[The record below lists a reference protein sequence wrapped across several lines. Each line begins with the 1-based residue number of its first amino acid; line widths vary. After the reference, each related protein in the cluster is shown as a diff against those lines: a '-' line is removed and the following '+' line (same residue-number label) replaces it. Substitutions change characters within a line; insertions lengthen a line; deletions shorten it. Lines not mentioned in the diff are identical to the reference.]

1 MSTVKLFN
9 SENRFP
15 RDALETVRSFLDP
28 FPGKNLSTIEVRQE
42 WANRLSSDGWVSN
55 YLIPNSR
62 MHISFWKDSFGLCV
76 QLGNTCR
83 ANSDMLKLETLF
95 RLGRIAAGALVVP
108 TNSYSKF
115 LGSNHA
121 SVGTAERD
129 LKVFEV
135 AITLPIAVVGVEPER
150 G

>member
-9 SENRFP
+9 GHTGFP
-15 RDALETVRSFLDP
+15 DQILEDLLLAIDP
-28 FPGKNLSTIEVRQE
+28 FPEGELSTTDVRKE
-42 WANRLSSDGWVSN
+42 WGRRLGAYGWVSN

-62 MHISFWKDSFGLCV
+62 LHISFWKSNFGVCV

-83 ANSDMLKLETLF
+83 MNSDMLKLETLF
-95 RLGRIAAGALVVP
+95 RLQRVDAAALIVP
-108 TNSYSKF
+108 TDSYSKY

-121 SVGTAERD
+121 SVTTAARD
-129 LKVFEV
+129 LTVFGV
-135 AITLPIAVVGVEPER
+135 AVTLPIAVVGVGPRR

>member
-1 MSTVKLFN
+1 MSTIKLFN
-9 SENRFP
+9 SDNGFP
-15 RDALETVRSFLDP
+15 HQTLEEVRSFLDP
-28 FPGKNLSTIEVRQE
+28 FPAGNLTTTEIRQE
-42 WANRLSSDGWVSN
+42 WADRLGTDGWVSN
-55 YLIPNSR
+55 YLLPNSR
-62 MHISFWKDSFGLCV
+62 MHVSFWRSGFGLCV

-95 RLGRIAAGALVVP
+95 KLGRIDAAALVVP
-108 TNSYSKF
+108 TDSYSKF

-129 LKVFEV
+129 LTVFDV
-135 AITLPIAVVGVEPER
+135 TITLPIAVVGVEPER

>member
-1 MSTVKLFN
+1 MSVVKLFN
-9 SENRFP
+9 NQAGFP
-15 RDALETVRSFLDP
+15 EQILDGLRSSIDP
-28 FPGKNLSTIEVRQE
+28 FPQGELSTTEIRKE
-42 WANRLSSDGWVSN
+42 WGERLSAEGWISN

-62 MHISFWKDSFGLCV
+62 LHISFWKSNFGVCV

-83 ANSDMLKLETLF
+83 VNSDMLKLETLF
-95 RLGRIAAGALVVP
+95 RQRRLEAAALVVP
-108 TNSYSKF
+108 TDSYSRQ

-129 LKVFEV
+129 LTVFSV
-135 AITLPIAVVGVEPER
+135 AVTVPIAVVGVGPQR

>member
-9 SENRFP
+9 GHTGFP
-15 RDALETVRSFLDP
+15 DQILKDLLLAIDP
-28 FPGKNLSTIEVRQE
+28 FPEGELSTTDVRKE
-42 WANRLSSDGWVSN
+42 WGRRLSSYGWVSN

-62 MHISFWKDSFGLCV
+62 LHISFWKSNFGVCV

-83 ANSDMLKLETLF
+83 MNSDMLKLETLF
-95 RLGRIAAGALVVP
+95 RLKRVDAAALIVP
-108 TNSYSKF
+108 TDSYSKY

-121 SVGTAERD
+121 SVTTAARD
-129 LKVFEV
+129 LTVFDV
-135 AITLPIAVVGVEPER
+135 AVTLPIAVVGVGPER

>member
-9 SENRFP
+9 GHTGFP
-15 RDALETVRSFLDP
+15 NQILKDLLLAIDP
-28 FPGKNLSTIEVRQE
+28 FPEGELSTTDVRKE
-42 WANRLSSDGWVSN
+42 WGRRLGSYGWVSN

-62 MHISFWKDSFGLCV
+62 LHISFWKSNFGVCV

-83 ANSDMLKLETLF
+83 MNSDMLKLETLF
-95 RLGRIAAGALVVP
+95 RLKRLDAAALIVP
-108 TNSYSKF
+108 TDLYSKY

-121 SVGTAERD
+121 SVTTAARD
-129 LKVFEV
+129 LTVFDV
-135 AITLPIAVVGVEPER
+135 AVTLPIAVVGVGPER